1 MIYLLLSVLSSTVIF
16 VTFKLFDRFKINTL
30 HAIVVNYLAAS
41 ICGIIAYE
49 GIVEAGEIVKKDWF
63 LFTAGLGLLFIII
76 FNLMAITTQRSGL
89 SVVSVATKMSLVIP
103 IIFGL
108 LYYKESLG
116 IYKFIGIIL
125 ALVAVYLASVKTKSG
140 LRINRRNLVYPFLVF
155 LGSGV
160 IDTSLK
166 YLEDTH
172 VAKNEVSI
180 FSSMIFAA
188 AAAAGLLL
196 LAGQMI
202 KGTFKF
208 ELKNMIGGIF
218 LGIPN
223 YFSVYFLVKALRSD
237 ILESSG
243 IFTVNNVA
251 VVMTSTLVGILLF
264 KEKLL
269 PKNWVGIVLAI
280 ISILLVTLNSW

>member
-1 MIYLLLSVLSSTVIF
+1 MIFLLLSVLSSTVIF
-16 VTFKLFDRFKINTL
+16 VTFKLFDRFKVNTL
-30 HAIVVNYLAAS
+30 HAIVVNYIVAS
-41 ICGIIAYE
+41 LCGIIAFE
-49 GIVEAGEIVKKDWF
+49 GVVDPIDIVNKDWF
-63 LFTAGLGLLFIII
+63 VYTAVLGLLFIII

-103 IIFGL
+103 ILFGL

-125 ALVAVYLASVKTKSG
+125 ALVAVYLASIKTRSG
-140 LRINRRNLVYPFLVF
+140 LRINRSNLIYPFLVF
-155 LGSGV
+155 LGSGI

-180 FSSMIFAA
+180 FSSMIFATA
-188 AAAAGLLL
+188 AVTGLFILIW
-196 LAGQMI
+196 QMI
-202 KGTFKF
+202 KGSFRF
-208 ELKNMIGGIF
+208 EVKNVIGGIA

-264 KEKLL
+264 HEKLL
-269 PKNWVGIVLAI
+269 VKNWIGIALAV
-280 ISILLVTLNSW
+280 ISIFLVTLNSW

>member
-1 MIYLLLSVLSSTVIF
+1 IL
-16 VTFKLFDRFKINTL
+16 
-30 HAIVVNYLAAS
+30 
-41 ICGIIAYE
+41 
-49 GIVEAGEIVKKDWF
+49 
-63 LFTAGLGLLFIII
+63 
-76 FNLMAITTQRSGL
+76 
-89 SVVSVATKMSLVIP
+89 
-103 IIFGL
+103 FGL

-125 ALVAVYLASVKTKSG
+125 ALVAVYLASIKTRSG
-140 LRINRRNLVYPFLVF
+140 LRINRSNLIYPFLVF
-155 LGSGV
+155 LGSGI

-180 FSSMIFAA
+180 FSSMIFATA
-188 AAAAGLLL
+188 AVTGLFILIW
-196 LAGQMI
+196 QMI
-202 KGTFKF
+202 KGSFRF
-208 ELKNMIGGIF
+208 EVKNVIGGIA

-264 KEKLL
+264 HEKLL
-269 PKNWVGIVLAI
+269 VKNWIGIALAV
-280 ISILLVTLNSW
+280 ISIFLVTLNSW